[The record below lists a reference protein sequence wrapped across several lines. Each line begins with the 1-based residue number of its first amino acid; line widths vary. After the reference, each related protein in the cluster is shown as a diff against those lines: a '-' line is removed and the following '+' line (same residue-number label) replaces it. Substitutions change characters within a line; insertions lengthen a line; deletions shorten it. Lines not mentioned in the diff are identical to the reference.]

1 MWARNWT
8 NGSMKLLNLQ
18 LDFAISQPQA
28 CYAAFTFGLRHRW
41 TYFLRTLP
49 DIAELLEPLERAI
62 NEVLIPAVTD
72 HTVTKVER
80 DLLGLPVRMGGLG
93 FTDPVVT
100 SSSEYEASIKV
111 TNPLVRRIVQQE
123 HLPPDASEIQTQQ
136 LIMSTRK
143 QKDDCLSER
152 LEQMKNSPPTKAK
165 RAVELA
171 TEKGSSN

>member
-1 MWARNWT
+1 
-8 NGSMKLLNLQ
+8 MKNTGKKVDKWVNEVTKLA
-18 LDFAISQPQA
+18 DFAISQPQA

-62 NEVLIPAVTD
+62 NEVLMPAVTD

-111 TNPLVRRIVQQE
+111 TNPLVRQIVEQE
-123 HLPPDASEIQTQQ
+123 DQPPDASEIQTLQ
-136 LIMSTRK
+136 LSTRK
-143 QKDDCLSER
+143 QKDD
-152 LEQMKNSPPTKAK
+152 
-165 RAVELA
+165 
-171 TEKGSSN
+171 